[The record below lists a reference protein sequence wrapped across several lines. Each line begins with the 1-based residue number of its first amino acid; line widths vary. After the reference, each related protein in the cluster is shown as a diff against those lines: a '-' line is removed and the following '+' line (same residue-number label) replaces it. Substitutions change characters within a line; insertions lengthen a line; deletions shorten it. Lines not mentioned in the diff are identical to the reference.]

1 MDAGF
6 DKSNFKQNR
15 EFIRLTIFLLIWRNY
30 TVTLSNHQG
39 QIKDNF
45 KFVFNKKNTKNW
57 MKTEKKN
64 RKFKLIETNL
74 YRQHATQSK
83 HEKVIKIESPEYLD
97 YKI

>member
-1 MDAGF
+1 
-6 DKSNFKQNR
+6 
-15 EFIRLTIFLLIWRNY
+15 
-30 TVTLSNHQG
+30 
-39 QIKDNF
+39 
-45 KFVFNKKNTKNW
+45 